1 MYQGAKGLWFQP
13 VFHHRLLLVNS
24 VPTVDPLHPKCDV
37 LAILEQHK
45 TPHHERTK
53 LGKCWG
59 FVGMG
64 KSTPIKHLT
73 KWVFIALVPS
83 QGYHHF
89 PYETHNYV
97 LNCIYI
103 YTHISIIRLCSV
115 TFCRFGIFSVVWLW
129 LFSLNG
135 PHSSQH
141 HEPSQEQDSVHRMTL
156 DQARFQVYITSQ
168 WLGSLPFWYPEAPT

>member
-1 MYQGAKGLWFQP
+1 M
-13 VFHHRLLLVNS
+13 
-24 VPTVDPLHPKCDV
+24 VPTCLSSQVAPCEQCSDSWSSSPKVRCTCHPGT
-37 LAILEQHK
+37 AQNPAPWANK
-45 TPHHERTK
+45 TGKMLGFCWDGEINPDKTSYKVGIYCLGTIPRVPPFSLWNTQLCVK
-53 LGKCWG
+53 L
-59 FVGMG
+59 
-64 KSTPIKHLT
+64 
-73 KWVFIALVPS
+73 
-83 QGYHHF
+83 Y
-89 PYETHNYV
+89 
-97 LNCIYI
+97 IYI